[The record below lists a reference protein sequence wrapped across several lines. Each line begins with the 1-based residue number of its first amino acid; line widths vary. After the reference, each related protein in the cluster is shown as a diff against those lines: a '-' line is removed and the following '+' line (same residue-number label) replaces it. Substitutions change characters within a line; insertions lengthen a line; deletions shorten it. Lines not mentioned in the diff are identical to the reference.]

1 MVGIAPIYGEIG
13 DGLLLFYQ
21 HYWEMVYHGTLW
33 DHNNLM
39 ESLCD
44 LNGIV
49 MLMGN
54 RAISKTPSPPFILN
68 THVHEWTQIW
78 FLLLL
83 NHGFWGGVSYFTI
96 NAG

>member
-1 MVGIAPIYGEIG
+1 MVIMWLKQCHKPPIWEWFIPPIHGEIG

-21 HYWEMVYHGTLW
+21 HYWEMVYNGNVW

-54 RAISKTPSPPFILN
+54 RAISKTPSPR
-68 THVHEWTQIW
+68 
-78 FLLLL
+78 
-83 NHGFWGGVSYFTI
+83 SY
-96 NAG
+96 